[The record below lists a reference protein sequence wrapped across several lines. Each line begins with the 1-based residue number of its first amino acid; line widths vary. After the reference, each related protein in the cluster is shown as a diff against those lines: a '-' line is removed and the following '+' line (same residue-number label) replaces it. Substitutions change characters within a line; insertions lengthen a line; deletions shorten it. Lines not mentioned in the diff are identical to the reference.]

1 MLTLLKSTLKLL
13 LIPILYVLGIITM
26 FISAFK
32 DAKWGLFLLILTV
45 PQPNIWYKFHEYPFG
60 KDFMDLLFIS
70 ILAGIFIQRRGF
82 AKTQNSTVI
91 ILYILVSFF
100 ALLNATVNFSLP
112 LPVTSANP
120 LLLDWKN
127 YAQMIFLYFIS
138 LNILK
143 EEDKQKQAI
152 LLISAVILLI
162 SVRSYRNFEGGASFH
177 YDKRVGGPFEA
188 VGLGPNHLGAFI
200 ADYSSLVLAFFIME
214 KERIKKYFYLATCA
228 FSLHPLF
235 FSYSRGAYLAAAAAF
250 SFYGLVKKRVFLL
263 VIVAL
268 IVSWQTILPVSV
280 VDRIQMTETA
290 EGELESSAAQRLQL
304 WDHAIDLFQ
313 SNPVFGVGFNSF
325 GFTMKEGELTDTH
338 NFYLKTL
345 CEQGIIGISLLA
357 LLLAKALLSG
367 VRLFR
372 TGTTTFQRTLGLGFT
387 GTVIAMS
394 VTNIFGDRWSYFV
407 LGSYFWIIWGIVD
420 RCILTSKQPA
430 PAPGGHAEAHRTAP
444 TGDNA

>member
-1 MLTLLKSTLKLL
+1 MLAFVKSILKLL
-13 LIPILYVLGIITM
+13 LVPVLYVLGIVTM
-26 FISAFK
+26 LVTAIK
-32 DAKWGLFLLILTV
+32 DAKWGLFLLILTI
-45 PQPNIWYKFHEYPFG
+45 PQPNIWYKFHEYPMG
-60 KDFMDLLFIS
+60 KDFMDLLFFS
-70 ILAGIFIQRRGF
+70 ILIGIFIQRRGF
-82 AKTQNSTVI
+82 AKTPNSLII
-91 ILYILVSFF
+91 ILYISVSFL
-100 ALLNATVNFSLP
+100 ALLNASLSFSLP
-112 LPVTSANP
+112 WPVSGENP

-127 YAQMIFLYFIS
+127 YAQMIFLYFFS

-143 EEDKQKQAI
+143 EEDKQKQA
-152 LLISAVILLI
+152 LMLMTAVILLI
-162 SVRSYRNFEGGASFH
+162 SVRSYRSFEGGAAFA

-214 KERIKKYFYLATCA
+214 KEKLKKYFYMATCA

-235 FSYSRGAYLAAAAAF
+235 FSYSRGAYLAAAATF
-250 SFYGLVKKRVFLL
+250 TFFGLIKKRVFL
-263 VIVAL
+263 VIIVAL
-268 IVSWQTILPVSV
+268 FIAWQAILPVSV

-290 EGELESSAAQRLQL
+290 EGELESSAAQRIYL
-304 WDHAIDLFQ
+304 WNHAIDLFV

-357 LLLAKALLSG
+357 LVIIKAFVSG
-367 VRLFR
+367 MRLYKR
-372 TGTTTFQRTLGLGFT
+372 GSTNFQRALGLGFM

-407 LGSYFWIIWGIVD
+407 LGSYFWIVWGIVD
-420 RCILTSKQPA
+420 RCILTCKQAAA
-430 PAPGGHAEAHRTAP
+430 PERQQKQEALETA
-444 TGDNA
+444 